1 MRYKKTLLSLGLL
14 LIISG
19 IQAQQTTLATGGNTS
34 GIGGSSSYSIGQI
47 LYSTNTDTNGSEA
60 QGVQQPYEF
69 SIITGI
75 NKTDI
80 NLELFVYPNPTTNFL
95 KLKVENQQ
103 FESLSFQ
110 LFDVQGKLVENNK
123 LTSNTTTIN
132 LEALPKST
140 YFLYIIENNQL
151 IKTFKIIKN

>member
-1 MRYKKTLLSLGLL
+1 MRYRKIQLSFGFL
-14 LIISG
+14 LILNG
-19 IQAQQTTLATGGNTS
+19 IQAQQTTLPTGGNTS
-34 GIGGSSSYSIGQI
+34 GIGGSSSYSVGQI
-47 LYSTNTDTNGSEA
+47 LYSTNIGANGSEA
-60 QGVQQPYEF
+60 QGVQQPYEI
-69 SIITGI
+69 SITTGI

-80 NLELFVYPNPTTNFL
+80 NLELLVYPNPTTTFL

-103 FESLSFQ
+103 VESLSFQ
-110 LFDVQGKLVENNK
+110 IFDMQGKLVENNK

-140 YFLYIIENNQL
+140 YFLNITDNNQL

>member
-1 MRYKKTLLSLGLL
+1 
-14 LIISG
+14 
-19 IQAQQTTLATGGNTS
+19 
-34 GIGGSSSYSIGQI
+34 
-47 LYSTNTDTNGSEA
+47 
-60 QGVQQPYEF
+60 
-69 SIITGI
+69 
-75 NKTDI
+75 
-80 NLELFVYPNPTTNFL
+80 L